1 VEEEDDDDAMD
12 LEPDVAPEGDL
23 SVEMVSKLVVP
34 NLIRALEET
43 YDPYSARQTRKLRDV
58 VDFVG
63 MLLGEDHRKY
73 QQLVRVVIGVYATQI
88 STLAM
93 AVAAAAGPMAT
104 RAPPYNPAARSAM
117 QRFVRRR
124 IKLLSNLSQWRR
136 LANDVPDLAARVVS
150 LTLRPMLA
158 KTWAEG
164 GGDEMGARVLAA
176 AQGLPPNLAQ
186 FLQTG
191 R

>member
-1 VEEEDDDDAMD
+1 
-12 LEPDVAPEGDL
+12 
-23 SVEMVSKLVVP
+23 
-34 NLIRALEET
+34 
-43 YDPYSARQTRKLRDV
+43 
-58 VDFVG
+58 
-63 MLLGEDHRKY
+63 
-73 QQLVRVVIGVYATQI
+73 
-88 STLAM
+88 
-93 AVAAAAGPMAT
+93 
-104 RAPPYNPAARSAM
+104 M

-136 LANDVPDLAARVVS
+136 LANDVPDLVARVVS

-164 GGDEMGARVLAA
+164 GGDEMGGRVLAA
-176 AQGLPPNLAQ
+176 AHGLSPNLVQ